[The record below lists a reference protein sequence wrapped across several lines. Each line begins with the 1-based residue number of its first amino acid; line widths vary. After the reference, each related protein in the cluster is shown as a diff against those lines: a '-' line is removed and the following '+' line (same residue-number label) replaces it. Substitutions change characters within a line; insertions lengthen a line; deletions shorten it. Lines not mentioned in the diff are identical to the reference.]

1 MPDPTPLALKYASGA
16 LEIKAVEDGGMIEG
30 VASAFHVVDSDGDVI
45 HPGAFKGSL
54 ERRGGKS
61 PLLWQHDSAHPVGVG
76 SYEETE
82 TGLMIRGQLLVD
94 EVAKAREARA
104 LAKAGALGGFSVGF
118 MIVRAEPRG
127 NGGGLDIF
135 EADLWET
142 SLVTFPANP
151 QARITSVK
159 AALQDGALPTV
170 RDFERLLT
178 RDAGFTRS
186 QALTIIRE
194 GFDALTKRDA
204 GDDADHAVIEALE
217 RAVLSY
223 KGASQ

>member
-1 MPDPTPLALKYASGA
+1 MPDPTPLHLKYASGA
-16 LEIKAVEDGGMIEG
+16 LDLKAVGDDGAIEG
-30 VASAFHVVDSDGDVI
+30 IASAFHVVDSDGDVI
-45 HPGAFKGSL
+45 HPGAFKASL
-54 ERRGGKS
+54 ERRGGRS
-61 PLLWQHDSAHPVGVG
+61 PLLWQHQSSEPVGVG
-76 SYEETE
+76 EYAETE
-82 TGLMIRGQLLVD
+82 AGLMIRGRLLVD

-118 MIVRAEPRG
+118 MIQRAEPRG

-159 AALQDGALPTV
+159 AALQDGELPTV
-170 RDFERLLT
+170 RDFERMLT

-186 QALTIIRE
+186 QALTIIRD
-194 GFDALTKRDA
+194 GFDALAKRDA
-204 GDDADHAVIEALE
+204 GDDADDVIKALE
-217 RAVLSY
+217 RAV
-223 KGASQ
+223 KQFTGASQ